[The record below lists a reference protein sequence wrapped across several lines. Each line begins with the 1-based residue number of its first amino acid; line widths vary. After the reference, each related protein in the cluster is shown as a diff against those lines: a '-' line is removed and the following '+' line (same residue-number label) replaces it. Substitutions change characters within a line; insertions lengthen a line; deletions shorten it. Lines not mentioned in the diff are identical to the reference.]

1 MGIASALMETGVA
14 TADLSTFPET
24 DKPTY
29 GMQSLAL

>member
-14 TADLSTFPET
+14 TTDLSTLPET
-24 DKPTY
+24 DRPIY